1 MRIFIAIILLTFTTH
16 LIAQTRT
23 FNLVAEMLLTH
34 PLDDGST
41 TQYWGYGVVNGNGS
55 HSMSLPGPLL
65 EINKGDTVVLNF
77 FNDSPED
84 HTIHLHG
91 LDVNQANDGVPST
104 SFSVNSQQSTTYT
117 FVANYE
123 GTFLYHCHVLTTLH
137 LTMGMYGMIVVSNYP
152 DSTLLFDGGPSFTN
166 EYRFLTSDMDLSWN
180 NNTLSIPP
188 MYTFKSNYFMVNGL
202 SGNQLYNSPSNTVVA
217 NQGDSVLLRLGNIAY
232 TKTRY
237 IFPPELNARAY
248 LSDGRVLPQ
257 SFSCDTLE
265 INAGERYSVLL
276 TPNGNVGI
284 TDDIAVE
291 YYEARNNNLEHIN
304 YIQLSSNVDVT
315 EIEPLNFTVYPNP
328 TNSTLNFNTVS
339 LGGIL
344 KIYDVSGKEIYQQ
357 NINSY
362 NTLLNLSDFE
372 NGFYLL
378 KYNNQT
384 LKIVK
389 Q

>member
-1 MRIFIAIILLTFTTH
+1 MRVLFIIILSLTTH
-16 LIAQTRT
+16 QLIAQTRT

-91 LDVNQANDGVPST
+91 LDVNQANDGVPTT

-117 FVANYE
+117 FVANHE

-202 SGNQLYNSPSNTVVA
+202 SGNQLYNSPNNTVVA

-237 IFPPELNARAY
+237 IFPPQLNARAY

-276 TPNGNVGI
+276 TPSGNVGI
-284 TDDIAVE
+284 MDDIAVE
-291 YYEARNNNLEHIN
+291 YYEARNNNLEHTN

-328 TNSTLNFNTVS
+328 TNSILNFNTVN

-344 KIYDVSGKEIYQQ
+344 KIYDVSGKEIHQQ
-357 NINSY
+357 NITSH